1 MKNIILIGMPGSG
14 KSSVGVVIAKTL
26 GMNFVDVDLLIQNR
40 ENALLQDILD
50 KVGMDRFL
58 ELEADAV
65 CSIEAENAV
74 IAPGGSAVLCERG
87 AKHLKNLGTL
97 VYLKTDVSD
106 LESHLKNLSSRGV
119 ARKPG
124 QTIADVYRYRAPFY
138 EKYADITVSTAGQSL
153 DETIGKVLDTLKGA
167 NGICPGQTE

>member
-14 KSSVGVVIAKTL
+14 KSSVGVIVAKTL
-26 GMNFVDVDLLIQNR
+26 GMNFIDVDLLIQNR
-40 ENALLQDILD
+40 ENALLQELLD
-50 KVGMDRFL
+50 SVGMDGFL

-65 CSIEAENAV
+65 CSIQAENAV

-87 AKHLKNLGTL
+87 AKHLKELGTV
-97 VYLKTDVSD
+97 VYLKTDIAD
-106 LESHLKNLSSRGV
+106 LESHLHNLSSRGV

-138 EKYADITVSTAGQSL
+138 EKYADITVNTAGQSL
-153 DETIGKVLDTLKGA
+153 AKTVGKVLDALKGA
-167 NGICPGQTE
+167 T

>member
-14 KSSVGVVIAKTL
+14 KSSVGVVVAKTL
-26 GMNFVDVDLLIQNR
+26 GLNFVDVDLLIQSR

-50 KVGMDRFL
+50 RVGMDEFL
-58 ELEADAV
+58 EIEADTV
-65 CSIEAENAV
+65 CSIETENSV

-87 AKHLKNLGTL
+87 AKHLKSLGTM

-106 LESHLKNLSSRGV
+106 LESHLENLSSRGV

-124 QTIADVYRYRAPFY
+124 QTIADIYRYRAPFY
-138 EKYADITVSTAGQSL
+138 EKYADITINTAGQSL
-153 DETIGKVLDTLKGA
+153 AETVGKVLDALKGA
-167 NGICPGQTE
+167 T